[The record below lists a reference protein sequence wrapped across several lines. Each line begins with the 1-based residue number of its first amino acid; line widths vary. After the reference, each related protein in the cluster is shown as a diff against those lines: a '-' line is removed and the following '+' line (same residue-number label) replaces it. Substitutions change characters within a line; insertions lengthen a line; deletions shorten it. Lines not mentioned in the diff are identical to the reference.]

1 MNALLGYQLALLAR
15 SQRWLAPVLLYA
27 AFLAIGVQGGQP
39 VLDSLGYGA
48 AVLLPVAAWLVRVC
62 VTNEPPAARHCAAAA
77 TTPARVHLATLLT
90 AAGCTAALGSLGT
103 GFVVLVSNWADTGGG
118 VRVSP
123 LPAATAGLLAAFTCA
138 LLGTAV
144 GALCNWPLLR
154 GTGWGIALTAL
165 GALLALV
172 MVGSP
177 ARTAVTGLV
186 SGSHTGTAAVPLLPF
201 TAAALLAAGVG
212 AVACRLSA
220 RRS

>member
-1 MNALLGYQLALLAR
+1 MNALLRYQLALLAR
-15 SQRWLAPVLLYA
+15 SQRWIAPVLLYA

-77 TTPARVHLATLLT
+77 TTPARVHLASLLA
-90 AAGCTAALGSLGT
+90 AAGCTAVLGALGT
-103 GFVVLVSNWADTGGG
+103 VFVVLISKWADTDGG

-123 LPAATAGLLAAFTCA
+123 LTAAAAGLLAAFTCV

-154 GTGWGIALTAL
+154 GTGWSIALTAL
-165 GALLALV
+165 GALLVLV
-172 MVGSP
+172 TTGSP
-177 ARTAVTGLV
+177 ARAAVTGLV
-186 SGSHTGTAAVPLLPF
+186 SGSHTATVTLPLLPF
-201 TAAALLAAGVG
+201 AVATLLAAAAGT
-212 AVACRLSA
+212 VACRLSS
-220 RRS
+220 RRT